1 MANEVQVFSYT
12 TIEPTLTAHP
22 HFIEATKFK
31 RNGKETGE
39 AKYSGVWCFEPA
51 SEDLA
56 NLKAKAAEAAKARWP
71 GRPLGELQFPFKS
84 GDKEWEK
91 RVAKL
96 KSEGKEDDNR
106 GDFMKGKVLMKAS
119 SKFQPKLSVWLPG
132 AKAPVELTDE
142 SAFKA
147 HGGKFYFGVKSMVEV
162 NFVPYDAVREGDK
175 DGVTAYVQQV
185 CSLNVGERLA
195 GARSAAET
203 FKGYAGKVS
212 TEDPTAGKADTM
224 DDEIPF

>member
-1 MANEVQVFSYT
+1 MTEAKTQIFSYT
-12 TIEPTLTAHP
+12 TLEPVVTAHP
-22 HFIEATKFK
+22 HFITPTKFK

-39 AKYSGVWCFEPA
+39 AKYSGVWCFEPTSA
-51 SEDLA
+51 DLA
-56 NLKAKAAEAAKARWP
+56 NLKAKAAEAARAKWP

-91 RVAKL
+91 YVAKL
-96 KSEGKEDDNR
+96 AAEGKEDDKR
-106 GDFMKGKVLMKAS
+106 GDYQKGKVTLKAS

-132 AKAPVELTDE
+132 SAVPVELVDE
-142 SAFKA
+142 AGFKA

-175 DGVTAYVQQV
+175 DGITAYVQQV
-185 CSLNVGERLA
+185 CSTNTGERLA

-203 FKGYAGKVS
+203 FRGYAGKVS
-212 TEDPTAGKADTM
+212 NEDPTAGKAM